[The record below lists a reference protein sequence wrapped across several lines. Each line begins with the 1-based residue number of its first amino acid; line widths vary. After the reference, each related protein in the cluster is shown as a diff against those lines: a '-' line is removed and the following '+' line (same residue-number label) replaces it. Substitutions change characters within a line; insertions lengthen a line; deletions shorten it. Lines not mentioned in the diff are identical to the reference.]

1 MHFKGISLKTNWKEG
16 DTMPDYGKMYQL
28 LFNAITDALRR
39 LDAGDEI
46 AARALLID
54 AQQQTEALYIEAEDA
69 GLKE

>member
-1 MHFKGISLKTNWKEG
+1 MHFKGISLKANWKEG
-16 DTMPDYGKMYQL
+16 DTMPDYGKMYLL

-39 LDAGDEI
+39 LDAGDAI